1 MDIKEFFN
9 NQQNKTD
16 KTNINQEEIKEKIGQ
31 DNFEKYANAINSY
44 KDLSQDELM
53 QKLFSEAT
61 KLKQNGSLNESSL
74 NALKSTL
81 SPMLNDDQRK
91 MLDNILNMIK

>member
-1 MDIKEFFN
+1 MDIKEFYKN
-9 NQQNKTD
+9 RQKKEQAKL
-16 KTNINQEEIKEKIGQ
+16 NQEEIKQKVGE
-31 DNFEKYANAINSY
+31 DNFKKYADTINSY

-53 QKLFSEAT
+53 QKLFSEAA

-91 MLDNILNMIK
+91 MLDNLINMIK